1 MQAVIICMHGH
12 FCNVV
17 PRTDD
22 EGQMMGISCS
32 SEISI
37 SDILLN
43 SVIASKKLRT
53 SLVELSWDE
62 SVMNLSDPLTW
73 LP

>member
-1 MQAVIICMHGH
+1 VQAVIICMHGH

-32 SEISI
+32 SKISI
-37 SDILLN
+37 SDIFLN
-43 SVIASKKLRT
+43 SVIASKRLRT
-53 SLVELSWDE
+53 SLVELSME
-62 SVMNLSDPLTW
+62 YNTVELS
-73 LP
+73 